1 VRVNGDLAGAS
12 SVAVDGSGHLLPHQQ
27 GGDLLL
33 RGDELTSLGLL
44 QGLPDESGIALDL
57 RARLTYPE

>member
-1 VRVNGDLAGAS
+1 M
-12 SVAVDGSGHLLPHQQ
+12 AVDGGAHLLPHQQ

-44 QGLPDESGIALDL
+44 QGLPDESSVALDL
-57 RARLTYPE
+57 SAGVTLTYPE